1 MSGITPSQTVGP
13 YFAIAL
19 TPGGYD
25 WAPSAGN
32 DLLTPDA
39 SGERIRIE
47 GRVLDGE
54 SKPVD
59 DAMIEIWQ
67 ADSAGR
73 YAHPADERANPNAA
87 FKGFG
92 RAATDESGT
101 YRFDTIKPGAVP
113 GPEGRQAPHVV
124 FAVFARGMLRQCYT
138 RMYFSD
144 EKANSHD
151 RVLALVPPERRATL
165 IAQRRDGPGGH
176 AVYRFDI
183 RLQGENETVFFDV

>member
-25 WAPSAGN
+25 WTPTIGN
-32 DLLTPDA
+32 NLVTPDA

-47 GRVLDGE
+47 GCVLDGDG
-54 SKPVD
+54 KPVS

-67 ADSAGR
+67 ADAAGR
-73 YAHPADERANPNAA
+73 YAHPADGRANPNAA

-92 RAATDESGT
+92 RTGTDESGSYGFET
-101 YRFDTIKPGAVP
+101 VKPGAVA
-113 GPEGRQAPHVV
+113 GPDGPQAPHIVV
-124 FAVFARGMLRQCYT
+124 AVFARGMLRQCYT
-138 RMYFSD
+138 RLYFSD
-144 EKANSHD
+144 AKNDAD
-151 RVLALVPPERRATL
+151 QVLGSVPQQRRATL
-165 IAQRRDGPGGH
+165 IAQRQDGGGH

-183 RLQGENETVFFDV
+183 RLQGEDETAFFDV